1 MLEMKGQ
8 CMPTGELRNRPPT
21 GELKTKP
28 TTAEL
33 RSRPTPKVYIICNQ
47 SDTAPAWGYILRQKG
62 VSTMIETSLDKAV
75 EHWLESAPDVIVID
89 VDATHAERIELCTRL
104 RDVSAG
110 PLLLFLPTHHE
121 TEILEAY
128 AAGVDDCVIKP
139 ISPAIF
145 LAKVLAWAQRS
156 WTLPVEGVRPVQ
168 TANWNLDPPT
178 RSLLF
183 RESSKIILT
192 NLEFRLLNLLMSK
205 PGQIFT
211 NEELVR
217 VVWGNYGHGDEV
229 LLKNVIYRLRKKLDS
244 SGDRSRPLQTWQG
257 GYSFNDY

>member
-1 MLEMKGQ
+1 
-8 CMPTGELRNRPPT
+8 MPTGELRSQT
-21 GELKTKP
+21 GPLG
-28 TTAEL
+28 
-33 RSRPTPKVYIICNQ
+33 RPTPRVYIVCNQ

-62 VSTMIETSLDKAV
+62 VITIIETSIERAV
-75 EHWLESAPDVIVID
+75 EHWSEDVPDVVIID
-89 VDATHAERIELCTRL
+89 VDATHDERLQLCRRL

-110 PLLLFLPTHHE
+110 PLLLFLPAHHE

-128 AAGVDDCVIKP
+128 AVGVDDCVIKP

-145 LAKVLAWAQRS
+145 SAKVLAWSQRS
-156 WTLPVEGVRPVQ
+156 WTLPVEGVRPLQ

-178 RSLLF
+178 RSLVC
-183 RESSKIILT
+183 RENGKILLT

-205 PGQIFT
+205 PGQVFP

-229 LLKNVIYRLRKKLDS
+229 LLKNVVYRLRKKLEAG
-244 SGDRSRPLQTWQG
+244 GDRSKPLQTWQG
-257 GYSFNDY
+257 GYSFNDN